1 MNIFIFFWNLISNNY
16 AFQMS
21 YFTELAKTAGIEN
34 IKPVMAKLHIESSNC
49 FNENLLHF
57 REDIFKLVDSETFV
71 KIN

>member
-1 MNIFIFFWNLISNNY
+1 
-16 AFQMS
+16 MS

-57 REDIFKLVDSETFV
+57 REDIFRLVDSETFV